1 MMDSD
6 TYLNTEPEA
15 APPVRQRRRPR
26 RRRPGI
32 WSVVT
37 LSVILAILTG
47 LAVRITVFGTIA
59 GVDGG
64 FNTTEGIERHLDIP
78 ETVQLIPLTL
88 PQGAT
93 VEAAELVTG
102 LEGTGIVV
110 DFLQDPDPDRLGAQ
124 EVELIFA
131 SGGYICTRTVTLT
144 RFQLID
150 KITVKM
156 GAEAATLRKFV
167 PNEKIGAA
175 FKGMTPADI
184 PADSCGSFE
193 LTITCDGRD
202 YPVTYLITED
212 ISPVAE
218 GLTVTTEAGILPQ
231 PETLVGEITDHSEV
245 TVAYEKE
252 PQITLVGI
260 QEVQL
265 LLTDVFGNTARVTAA
280 VEVIPAEDG
289 PVFTGLEE
297 LHIQV
302 GNTISYK
309 AGVTC
314 TDPEDGELTFTVDP
328 GSVDSKTLGTYTAY
342 YTATDSDG
350 HTLTVPRTI
359 VIQDKAEAA
368 VEKYAR
374 DILADIITEDMTRDQ
389 KIYKVYLYTKANVKF
404 VGSSDKSSIVR
415 AAYEGFSTGKG
426 DCYTYYAMN
435 VVFLNM
441 LGIENLEVTRVG
453 GTSHHWWNLVLHD
466 DGKYYH
472 VDSCPKAIYLD
483 GQTYWKMTD
492 TDLVTYTNNKQVA
505 AHRPNYY
512 TYDKTLP
519 EYQDIKIAK

>member
-6 TYLNTEPEA
+6 TYVNMEPEA
-15 APPVRQRRRPR
+15 APAVRQRRKP

-32 WSVVT
+32 FSVVI
-37 LSVILAILTG
+37 LSVILAVLTG
-47 LAVRITVFGTIA
+47 LAVRISVFGKIA
-59 GVDGG
+59 GVDG
-64 FNTTEGIERHLDIP
+64 FDTTEGIEWHLTIP
-78 ETVQLIPLTL
+78 ETVQLKPLTL
-88 PQGAT
+88 PQGAP

-102 LEGTGIVV
+102 LEGTDILV
-110 DFLQDPDPDRLGAQ
+110 DFLREPDPDQLGTQ

-131 SGGYICTRTVTLT
+131 QGSASCTKTVTVT
-144 RFQLID
+144 RFQLFD
-150 KITVKM
+150 TITVKM
-156 GAEAATLRKFV
+156 GDEPVPLRKFV
-167 PNEKIGAA
+167 PNEKIDAA
-175 FKGMTPADI
+175 FKGTTPADI
-184 PADSCGSFE
+184 PADSCGSFQ
-193 LTITCDGRD
+193 LTVTCDGRD

-212 ISPVAE
+212 IPPEAE
-218 GLTVTTEAGILPQ
+218 GLKVTTEAGVLPQ
-231 PETLVGEITDHSEV
+231 PETLVGEITDHSQV
-245 TVAYEKE
+245 TVAYVKE
-252 PQITLVGI
+252 PQITMVGVHK
-260 QEVQL
+260 VQL
-265 LLTDVFGNTARVTAA
+265 VLTDAFGNTAQVNST
-280 VEVIPAEDG
+280 VEVVPAKDG
-289 PVFTGLEE
+289 PGFTGLEE

-309 AGVTC
+309 AGITC
-314 TDPEDGELTFTVDP
+314 TDPEDGELSFTVEA
-328 GSVDSKTLGTYTAY
+328 GSVDNKTLGTYTAY

-389 KIYKVYLYTKANVKF
+389 KIYKVYQYTKANVKF

-415 AAYEGFSTGKG
+415 AAYEGFTTGKG

-435 VVFLNM
+435 VIFLNM

-453 GTSHHWWNLVLHD
+453 GTSRHWWNLVLHD

-492 TDLVTYTNNKQVA
+492 SDLDTYTNNKQVA
-505 AHRPNYY
+505 AHRSHYY

-519 EYQDIKIAK
+519 EYQNIKIAK